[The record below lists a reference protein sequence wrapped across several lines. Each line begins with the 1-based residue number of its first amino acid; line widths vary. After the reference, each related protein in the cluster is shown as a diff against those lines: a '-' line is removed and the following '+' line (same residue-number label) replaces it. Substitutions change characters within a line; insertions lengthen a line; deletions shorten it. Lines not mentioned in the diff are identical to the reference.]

1 MDTNLPKTHWAAA
14 SEADGIVVYPF
25 DPDKGK
31 ALLDEAGWKLP
42 EGQRVRAKDG
52 VPLSLEF
59 TTTNAQ
65 FRITWATVLEKQ
77 LLDNCGIQIIR
88 KHAPGSWW
96 FGSASGLRRRDF
108 ELGAFAW
115 C

>member
-1 MDTNLPKTHWAAA
+1 
-14 SEADGIVVYPF
+14 VVYPF
-25 DPDKGK
+25 DPEKGK
-31 ALLDEAGWKLP
+31 ALLEEAGWKLP

-52 VPLSLEF
+52 EPLSLEF

-108 ELGAFAW
+108 ELGAFRLGW
-115 C
+115 